1 MTDTCRKAYDKEL
14 IRERTLDVLAHYLR
28 APGKDQGSRVV
39 WDCPSC
45 GKAEKFAVKKAERK
59 GGCLVAGCSLEGYE
73 DIFSLVARFEDLDYR
88 TDFLRVLEK
97 AHETLGLDPDCTQAR
112 TKKRPSNGISPQGEP
127 DAVRTVSLKE
137 RRGRYAR
144 GDSEP
149 SGGAGA
155 APAPEG
161 EEVRELAARAYGR
174 IMELCPLESRD
185 RGYLR
190 KRGLSY
196 ETIKRGRFGTM
207 TAARA
212 REVKAALQRELGREA
227 LLSVPGF
234 SEDEQNGRLKFTLAG
249 NYLLIPYHDA
259 EGRITTIEG
268 RVAGK
273 VPKGMGKYVS
283 LRRAGNHLY
292 VFPDHDPGALV
303 AVCEGVMGAV
313 VAAEAGLPV
322 GAIQGCERYRASLSP
337 DFPDGEPG
345 EPLLE
350 LKGTDFRGR
359 LLPYVPDADDPPNPS
374 VLRAAPKAARW
385 LAEPHHARPAIC
397 LLPDGT
403 DLDEWLLSLRPGER
417 RQRFEELLR
426 TAVPPEDSAVPPR
439 GTTGEASALHR
450 KRPAAKN
457 RADKDRRLGE
467 RDPSGETAPVLYE
480 ERTSPPGEERDRSGH
495 RASAGVR
502 RLRDEIYR
510 AMLQALPLKEVHLEA
525 LSRRGVMRETA
536 RVGGLGSLDEER
548 AGRVAARFVKRFG
561 ARRLLSVPG
570 FERAGS
576 ESVRFALRGEYMLLP
591 CFDGEGLLS
600 TVEALPVDGE
610 TGQASDEETVPLP
623 DAGDHLYVFAA
634 YRPDEVEGFCEG
646 PLGAL
651 LAAQD
656 DVVVGA
662 IGGFRRYGPG
672 VSLPEL
678 DGVDLSGRT
687 LAYVPRAGCGEENA
701 RFHEAERAAR
711 RLIERQGGR
720 PLVAGVRDAGRE
732 DGPTSLA
739 EWLLSLPEHEETY
752 RGLRELFPESPRR
765 RTRTD
770 TGGEGGQDEHT
781 EAEDGGSTPTQVRLA
796 AIPVAVGAVAALVIY
811 LGLVRLRTFSEF
823 VGVGSAGEPMLE
835 GGSPGALRAL
845 TGSPPFELLYA
856 VPAASASVA
865 GIGAAL
871 FLWWKARTAYVG
883 RRVAERVR
891 LADRWELH
899 ETLRKDPPTAV
910 PVTLPEAVLAV
921 LAWPVAYF
929 AANWLLKTIQRLLVL
944 AADLG
949 MVPATGTLVADPTHA
964 CAAMATLVAAF
975 VLWRR
980 RAMRVGKAR
989 MLSGKINH

>member
-1 MTDTCRKAYDKEL
+1 VTDTRRKAYDKER
-14 IRERTLDVLAHYLR
+14 IRERTLDVLTHYLR

-59 GGCLVAGCSLEGYE
+59 GGCLIAGCRLEGYE
-73 DIFSLVARFEDLDYR
+73 DVFSLVARFEDLDYR

-97 AHETLGLDPDCTQAR
+97 AHEALGLAPDCAQAR
-112 TKKRPSNGISPQGEP
+112 MKKRPSNGKPPQGEP
-127 DAVRTVSLKE
+127 DAARTASLKE

-144 GDSEP
+144 GDSKA
-149 SGGAGA
+149 SGGAETA
-155 APAPEG
+155 RAPEG

-249 NYLLIPYHDA
+249 DYLLIPYHDA

-273 VPKGMGKYVS
+273 VPEGMGKYVS

-292 VFPDHDPGALV
+292 VFPDHKPGDLL
-303 AVCEGVMGAV
+303 AVCEGVMGAL

-350 LKGTDFRGR
+350 LKGADFGGR
-359 LLPYVPDADDPPNPS
+359 LLPYIPDADNPPNPR

-385 LAEPHHARPAIC
+385 LAEPHNAGPAIC
-397 LLPDGT
+397 LLPNEKDF
-403 DLDEWLLSLRPGER
+403 DEWLLSLPTGQRSE
-417 RQRFEELLR
+417 RFEELLR
-426 TAVPPEDSAVPPR
+426 SASPPEDAGASPR
-439 GTTGEASALHR
+439 GATGKASALDGNGL
-450 KRPAAKN
+450 PAKN
-457 RADKDRRLGE
+457 AADGNRRRGE
-467 RDPSGETAPVLYE
+467 HDPSEELVSEPSEDSSSPETGEDRGRSAR
-480 ERTSPPGEERDRSGH
+480 RTSLG
-495 RASAGVR
+495 AR
-502 RLRDEIYR
+502 RLRDGVYR
-510 AMLQALPLKEVHLEA
+510 ALLEALPLKETHLEA

-536 RVGGLGSLDEER
+536 RVGRLGSLDEES
-548 AGRVAARFVKRFG
+548 ADRVAAKLVKSFG

-570 FERAGS
+570 FERASSG
-576 ESVRFALRGEYMLLP
+576 SVRLALRGEYLLLP

-600 TVEALPVDGE
+600 AVEALPIDGE
-610 TGQASDEETVPLP
+610 TGEVSDEETVPLP
-623 DAGDHLYVFAA
+623 GAGDHLYVFAA

-651 LAAQD
+651 LAAQE

-662 IGGFRRYGPG
+662 IGGFRRHGPG
-672 VSLPEL
+672 AGLPEL
-678 DGVDLSGRT
+678 DGVDFSGRA
-687 LAYVPRAGCGEENA
+687 LAYVPRAGRGGENA
-701 RFHEAERAAR
+701 RYHEAERAAR
-711 RLIERQGGR
+711 SLVEKRGGR
-720 PLVAGVRDAGRE
+720 PRIVGVRDAGRE

-739 EWLLSLPEHEETY
+739 EWVLSFPDDETQ
-752 RGLRELFPESPRR
+752 RRLRELFPESPLRR
-765 RTRTD
+765 SREDIGR
-770 TGGEGGQDEHT
+770 EDEHAGHAESAKGVS
-781 EAEDGGSTPTQVRLA
+781 EATRARPADHWKLHEVPRKGPPPTVPLTLQELVLA
-796 AIPVAVGAVAALVIY
+796 A
-811 LGLVRLRTFSEF
+811 
-823 VGVGSAGEPMLE
+823 
-835 GGSPGALRAL
+835 
-845 TGSPPFELLYA
+845 
-856 VPAASASVA
+856 
-865 GIGAAL
+865 
-871 FLWWKARTAYVG
+871 
-883 RRVAERVR
+883 
-891 LADRWELH
+891 
-899 ETLRKDPPTAV
+899 
-910 PVTLPEAVLAV
+910 
-921 LAWPVAYF
+921 LAWPIVYL
-929 AANWLLKTIQRLLVL
+929 AAGRLLNTSQRLLDL

-949 MVPATGTLVADPTHA
+949 MVPSIGPLVADSTVT
-964 CAAMATLVAAF
+964 CLVVATLAVVF

-980 RAMRVGKAR
+980 RATRIREAR
-989 MLSGKINH
+989 MLSGKVEH